1 MCVRVYKYVYI
12 YIYIYIYVSVYKKT
26 YIYTHTMTLI
36 GTSPIRGLSQKWV
49 RTPVTDLL
57 MGSSSE

>member
-1 MCVRVYKYVYI
+1 MCACVYIYINKYVYI
-12 YIYIYIYVSVYKKT
+12 YMYLCIEIYIYI
-26 YIYTHTMTLI
+26 HTMTLI
-36 GTSPIRGLSQKWV
+36 DTSPIRGLSQKWV